1 MLWAYILEV
10 GKDESSRT
18 NAPVFQLIK
27 ELEIEDANCFFDIDG
42 TGSRPELKDLLE
54 QIQHGDR
61 LIVRSAV
68 DLADTIEELINTLT
82 ILTEKQ
88 ITLCS
93 YAESYLCGENYLRQI
108 KGIGSIY
115 QHFNVKK
122 KADAYKQAVAEGKV
136 GRPSKA
142 KEVDKAVE
150 LFKANKVTM
159 EQLQALTGLSK
170 STLYRYI
177 KNN

>member
-10 GKDESSRT
+10 GKGEIDRENS
-18 NAPVFQLIK
+18 PVFQLIK
-27 ELEIEDANCFFDIDG
+27 ELEIEDANCFFDIGG

-68 DLADTIEELINTLT
+68 DLADTIDDLINTLT
-82 ILTEKQ
+82 TLTENQ
-88 ITLCS
+88 VTLCS
-93 YAESYLCGENYLRQI
+93 YAEPYLCGENYLKQI
-108 KGIGSIY
+108 MGIFSIY
-115 QHFNVKK
+115 QHFNTKK
-122 KADAYKQAVAEGKV
+122 KEDAYKQAVAEGKV

-159 EQLQALTGLSK
+159 EQLQALTGLSR

-177 KNN
+177 KNT